1 MQAPSKDAWHRHD
14 IFHKLTA
21 KYSDAQRHPNWTS
34 GQVDI
39 VFSSVILFFFYVCC
53 RLLQVKTVNI
63 YKENENKKIR
73 F

>member
-1 MQAPSKDAWHRHD
+1 MPCKNRLVFQLRNSQLMPKHNA
-14 IFHKLTA
+14 
-21 KYSDAQRHPNWTS
+21 AQRHPNWTY
-34 GQVDI
+34 GQVNI
-39 VFSSVILFFFYVCC
+39 VFSSSVILFIFYACC